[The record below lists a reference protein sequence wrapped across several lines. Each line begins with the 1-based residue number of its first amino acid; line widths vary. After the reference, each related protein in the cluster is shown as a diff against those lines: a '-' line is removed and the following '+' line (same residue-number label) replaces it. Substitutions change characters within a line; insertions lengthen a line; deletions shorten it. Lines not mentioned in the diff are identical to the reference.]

1 MNNAPCTFIFSGS
14 NQVII
19 TDIMN
24 LTIIGSGYVGLTTGT
39 CFAEMGHH
47 VICVDN
53 NKNKIRMLQSGSI
66 PIYEP
71 KLEDLIRKNVAVGRL
86 EFSPSIA
93 DSIPESDVI
102 FIAVP
107 TPPNTD
113 GSVDLTYIEKVA
125 REIAQVLKPEM
136 RYKVIVDKSTVP
148 VKTGEKVRQTIKRYA
163 GPDVQFDIVSNPEFL
178 REGCAVDDLL
188 HPDRIVIG
196 ANSERAMNVIKRVY
210 QPIHAP
216 ILETD
221 VNSAELIKHAANSFL
236 ALKISYINAVAKV
249 CEKTGADVELV
260 AEGIGMDKRISR
272 HFLNAGLG
280 YGGSCFPK
288 DIKAF
293 INISRTLGIPFTLLE
308 EVERINDNQ
317 HAHFLDQIRERLWVL
332 KDKKI
337 AVWGLAFKQNTDDI
351 RESIAIKLCKK
362 LRQEGASVTATDPK
376 AMNAARPIL
385 EPLGVTLEEDMYEC
399 ARDAEVLIIA
409 TEWSEYANADLQQLA
424 EVMRNRIIFDGR
436 NILSPVNIKA
446 VGFEYHSV
454 GRPSVEEA

>member
-1 MNNAPCTFIFSGS
+1 
-14 NQVII
+14 
-19 TDIMN
+19 MN

-53 NKNKIRMLQSGSI
+53 NEEKIRTLQGGSI

-71 KLEDLIRKNVAVGRL
+71 KLEDLIKKNVAVGRL
-86 EFSPSIA
+86 EFSSSIA
-93 DSIPESDVI
+93 ASIPESDVI

-125 REIAQVLKPEM
+125 REIAQVLTPEM
-136 RYKVIVDKSTVP
+136 GYKVIVDKSTVP

-163 GPDVQFDIVSNPEFL
+163 GPQVLFDIVSNPEFL

-196 ANSERAMNVIKRVY
+196 ANSERAMDVIKRVY
-210 QPIHAP
+210 QNIHAP

-288 DIKAF
+288 DVKAF

-308 EVERINDNQ
+308 EVEHINDSQ
-317 HAHFLDQIRERLWVL
+317 HTHFLAQLRDRLWVL

-351 RESIAIKLCKK
+351 RESIALKLCQK
-362 LRQEGASVTATDPK
+362 LREEGAIVTATDPK
-376 AMNAARPIL
+376 AIHAARPQL
-385 EPLGVTLEEDMYEC
+385 EAMGVTPVEDMYEC
-399 ARDAEVLIIA
+399 ARDAEVLVIA
-409 TEWSEYANADLQQLA
+409 TEWSEYANADLHQLA

-436 NILSPVNIKA
+436 NILSPANIRA

-454 GRPSVEEA
+454 GRPSIEEA

>member
-1 MNNAPCTFIFSGS
+1 M
-14 NQVII
+14 
-19 TDIMN
+19 
-24 LTIIGSGYVGLTTGT
+24 
-39 CFAEMGHH
+39 
-47 VICVDN
+47 
-53 NKNKIRMLQSGSI
+53 
-66 PIYEP
+66 
-71 KLEDLIRKNVAVGRL
+71 
-86 EFSPSIA
+86 
-93 DSIPESDVI
+93 
-102 FIAVP
+102 
-107 TPPNTD
+107 
-113 GSVDLTYIEKVA
+113 
-125 REIAQVLKPEM
+125 
-136 RYKVIVDKSTVP
+136 
-148 VKTGEKVRQTIKRYA
+148 
-163 GPDVQFDIVSNPEFL
+163 QFDIVSNPEFL

-196 ANSERAMNVIKRVY
+196 ANSERAMDVIKRVY
-210 QPIHAP
+210 QSIHAP

-288 DIKAF
+288 DVKAF

-308 EVERINDNQ
+308 EVEHINDTQ
-317 HAHFLDQIRERLWVL
+317 HIHFLDQIRDRLWVL

-351 RESIAIKLCKK
+351 RESIALKLCEK
-362 LRQEGASVTATDPK
+362 LRREGAIVTATDPK
-376 AMNAARPIL
+376 AMHTARPIL
-385 EPLGVTLEEDMYEC
+385 EPLGVNLVEDMYEC
-399 ARDAEVLIIA
+399 AQDAEVLIIA
-409 TEWSEYANADLQQLA
+409 TEWSEYANADLQKLA
-424 EVMRNRIIFDGR
+424 GVMRNRIIFDGR

-454 GRPSVEEA
+454 GRPSIEES

>member
-1 MNNAPCTFIFSGS
+1 
-14 NQVII
+14 
-19 TDIMN
+19 MN

-53 NKNKIRMLQSGSI
+53 NAEKIRTLQSGSI

-71 KLEDLIRKNVAVGRL
+71 KLEELVKKNVAVGRL
-86 EFSPSIA
+86 EFSSSIA
-93 DSIPESDVI
+93 DSIAESEVI

-125 REIAQVLKPEM
+125 REIAQVLQPEM
-136 RYKVIVDKSTVP
+136 GYKVIVDKSTVP

-163 GPDVQFDIVSNPEFL
+163 GTDVQFDIVSNPEFL

-196 ANSERAMNVIKRVY
+196 ANSERAMDVIKRVY

-288 DIKAF
+288 DVKAF

-308 EVERINDNQ
+308 EVEHINDTQ
-317 HAHFLDQIRERLWVL
+317 HIHFLDQIRDRLWVL

-351 RESIAIKLCKK
+351 RESIALKLCEK
-362 LRQEGASVTATDPK
+362 LRREGAIVTATDPK
-376 AMNAARPIL
+376 AMHTAAPIL
-385 EPLGVTLEEDMYEC
+385 EPMGVTLEEDMYEC

-409 TEWSEYANADLQQLA
+409 TEWSEYANA
-424 EVMRNRIIFDGR
+424 EIGR
-436 NILSPVNIKA
+436 AHV
-446 VGFEYHSV
+446 
-454 GRPSVEEA
+454 

>member
-1 MNNAPCTFIFSGS
+1 
-14 NQVII
+14 
-19 TDIMN
+19 MN

-53 NKNKIRMLQSGSI
+53 NEEKIRTLQGGSI

-71 KLEDLIRKNVAVGRL
+71 KLEDLIKKNVAVGRL
-86 EFSPSIA
+86 EFSSSIA
-93 DSIPESDVI
+93 ASIPESDVI

-125 REIAQVLKPEM
+125 REIAQVLTPEM
-136 RYKVIVDKSTVP
+136 GYKVIVDKSTVP

-163 GPDVQFDIVSNPEFL
+163 GPQVLFDIVSNPEFL

-196 ANSERAMNVIKRVY
+196 ANSERAMDVIKRVY
-210 QPIHAP
+210 QNIHAP

-288 DIKAF
+288 DVKAF

-308 EVERINDNQ
+308 EVEHINDSQ
-317 HAHFLDQIRERLWVL
+317 HTHFLDQLRDRLWVL

-351 RESIAIKLCKK
+351 RESIALKLCQK
-362 LRQEGASVTATDPK
+362 LREEGAIVTATDPK
-376 AMNAARPIL
+376 AIHAARPQL
-385 EPLGVTLEEDMYEC
+385 EAMGVTPVEDMYEC
-399 ARDAEVLIIA
+399 ARDAEVLVIA
-409 TEWSEYANADLQQLA
+409 TEWSEYANADLHQLA

-436 NILSPVNIKA
+436 NILSPANIRA

-454 GRPSVEEA
+454 GRPSIEEA

>member
-1 MNNAPCTFIFSGS
+1 
-14 NQVII
+14 
-19 TDIMN
+19 MN

-53 NKNKIRMLQSGSI
+53 NAEKIRTLQSGSI

-71 KLEDLIRKNVAVGRL
+71 KLEELVKKNVAVGRL
-86 EFSPSIA
+86 EFSSSIA
-93 DSIPESDVI
+93 DSIAESEVI

-113 GSVDLTYIEKVA
+113 GSMDLTYIEKVA
-125 REIAQVLKPEM
+125 REIAQVLQPEM
-136 RYKVIVDKSTVP
+136 GYKVIVDKSTVP

-163 GPDVQFDIVSNPEFL
+163 GTDVQFDIVSNPEFL

-196 ANSERAMNVIKRVY
+196 ANSERAMDVIKRVY

-288 DIKAF
+288 DVKAF

-308 EVERINDNQ
+308 EVEHINDTQ
-317 HAHFLDQIRERLWVL
+317 HIHFLDQM
-332 KDKKI
+332 
-337 AVWGLAFKQNTDDI
+337 AFKQNTDDI
-351 RESIAIKLCKK
+351 RESIALKLCEK
-362 LRQEGASVTATDPK
+362 LRREGAIVTATDPK
-376 AMNAARPIL
+376 AMHTAAPIL
-385 EPLGVTLEEDMYEC
+385 EPMGVTLEEDMYEC

-409 TEWSEYANADLQQLA
+409 TEWSEYANADLQKLA
-424 EVMRNRIIFDGR
+424 DVMRNRIIFDGR
-436 NILSPVNIKA
+436 NILSPANIRA

-454 GRPSVEEA
+454 GRPSIEEA

>member
-1 MNNAPCTFIFSGS
+1 
-14 NQVII
+14 
-19 TDIMN
+19 MN

-53 NKNKIRMLQSGSI
+53 NEEKIRTLQGGSI

-71 KLEDLIRKNVAVGRL
+71 KLEDLIKKNVAVGRL
-86 EFSPSIA
+86 EFSSSIA
-93 DSIPESDVI
+93 ASIPESDVI

-125 REIAQVLKPEM
+125 REIAQVLTPEM
-136 RYKVIVDKSTVP
+136 GYKVIVDKSTVP

-163 GPDVQFDIVSNPEFL
+163 GPQVLFDIVSNPEFL

-196 ANSERAMNVIKRVY
+196 ANSERAMDVIKRVY
-210 QPIHAP
+210 QNIHAP

-288 DIKAF
+288 DVKAF

-308 EVERINDNQ
+308 EVERINDSQ
-317 HAHFLDQIRERLWVL
+317 HTHFLDQLRDRLWVL

-351 RESIAIKLCKK
+351 RESIALKLCQK
-362 LRQEGASVTATDPK
+362 LREEGAIVTATDPK
-376 AMNAARPIL
+376 AIHAARPQL
-385 EPLGVTLEEDMYEC
+385 EAMGVTPVEDMYEC
-399 ARDAEVLIIA
+399 ARDAEVLVIA
-409 TEWSEYANADLQQLA
+409 TEWSEYANADLHQLA
-424 EVMRNRIIFDGR
+424 EVMRNHIIFDGR
-436 NILSPVNIKA
+436 NILSPANIRA

-454 GRPSVEEA
+454 GRPSIEEA

>member
-1 MNNAPCTFIFSGS
+1 
-14 NQVII
+14 
-19 TDIMN
+19 
-24 LTIIGSGYVGLTTGT
+24 
-39 CFAEMGHH
+39 MG
-47 VICVDN
+47 
-53 NKNKIRMLQSGSI
+53 
-66 PIYEP
+66 
-71 KLEDLIRKNVAVGRL
+71 
-86 EFSPSIA
+86 
-93 DSIPESDVI
+93 
-102 FIAVP
+102 
-107 TPPNTD
+107 
-113 GSVDLTYIEKVA
+113 
-125 REIAQVLKPEM
+125 
-136 RYKVIVDKSTVP
+136 YKVIVDKSTVP
-148 VKTGEKVRQTIKRYA
+148 VKTGEKVSQTIKHYA
-163 GPDVQFDIVSNPEFL
+163 GPNVQFDIVSNPEFL

-196 ANSERAMNVIKRVY
+196 ANSEQAMNVIKRVY

-288 DIKAF
+288 DVKAF

-308 EVERINDNQ
+308 EVEHINDTQ
-317 HAHFLDQIRERLWVL
+317 HIHFLDRIRDRLLVL

-337 AVWGLAFKQNTDDI
+337 AVWGLAFKQNTDDV
-351 RESIAIKLCKK
+351 RESIALKLCEK
-362 LRQEGASVTATDPK
+362 LCGEGAIVTATDPK
-376 AMNAARPIL
+376 AMHTAAPIL
-385 EPLGVTLEEDMYEC
+385 NPMGVKLVEDMYEC
-399 ARDAEVLIIA
+399 ARDAEVLVIA
-409 TEWSEYANADLQQLA
+409 TEWSEYANADLQKLA
-424 EVMRNRIIFDGR
+424 GVMRNRIIFDGR
-436 NILSPVNIKA
+436 NILSPANLRA

>member
-1 MNNAPCTFIFSGS
+1 
-14 NQVII
+14 
-19 TDIMN
+19 MN

-53 NKNKIRMLQSGSI
+53 NAEKIRTLQSGSI

-71 KLEDLIRKNVAVGRL
+71 KLEELVKKNVAVGRL

-93 DSIPESDVI
+93 DSIAESEVI

-125 REIAQVLKPEM
+125 REIAQVLQPEM
-136 RYKVIVDKSTVP
+136 GYKVIVDKSTVP

-163 GPDVQFDIVSNPEFL
+163 GTDVQFDIVSNPEFL

-196 ANSERAMNVIKRVY
+196 ANSERAMDVIKRVY

-288 DIKAF
+288 DVKAF

-308 EVERINDNQ
+308 EVEHINDTQ
-317 HAHFLDQIRERLWVL
+317 HTHFLDQIRDRLWVL

-337 AVWGLAFKQNTDDI
+337 AVWGLAFKQN
-351 RESIAIKLCKK
+351 
-362 LRQEGASVTATDPK
+362 
-376 AMNAARPIL
+376 
-385 EPLGVTLEEDMYEC
+385 
-399 ARDAEVLIIA
+399 AEVLIIA
-409 TEWSEYANADLQQLA
+409 TEWSEYANADLQKLA
-424 EVMRNRIIFDGR
+424 DVMRNRIIFDGR
-436 NILSPVNIKA
+436 NILSPANIRA

-454 GRPSVEEA
+454 GRPSIEEA

>member
-1 MNNAPCTFIFSGS
+1 MK
-14 NQVII
+14 
-19 TDIMN
+19 

-53 NKNKIRMLQSGSI
+53 NEEKVNMLRNGII

-71 KLEDLIRKNVAVGRL
+71 GLEELIKKNVAVGKL
-86 EFSPSIA
+86 EFSSNIGESVT
-93 DSIPESDVI
+93 DSEVI

-107 TPPNTD
+107 TPPNQD
-113 GSVDLTYIEKVA
+113 GSVDLSFIERVA
-125 REIAQVLKPEM
+125 REIAMVLTPQM
-136 RYKVIVDKSTVP
+136 GYKVIVDKSTVP
-148 VKTGEKVRQTIKRYA
+148 VKTGEKVEQTIRHYA
-163 GPDVQFDIVSNPEFL
+163 GNEVEFDIVSNPEFL
-178 REGCAVDDLL
+178 REGSAVEDLL

-196 ANSERAMNVIKRVY
+196 ANSSRAMDTLKHVY
-210 QPIHAP
+210 APFRAP

-249 CEKTGADVELV
+249 CEKTGADVSLV

-272 HFLNAGLG
+272 HFLNAGVG

-288 DIKAF
+288 DVKGF
-293 INISRTLGIPFTLLE
+293 IDISRTLGIPFTLLE

-317 HAHFLDQIRERLWVL
+317 HVHFLDRIKERLWIL
-332 KDKKI
+332 KDKKV

-362 LRQEGASVTATDPK
+362 LAAEGAIITATDPK
-376 AMNAARPIL
+376 AMETARPIL
-385 EPLGVTLEEDMYEC
+385 EPLGVKLVEDMYEC
-399 ARDAEVLIIA
+399 ARNAEVLIIA
-409 TEWSEYANADLQQLA
+409 TEWSQFANADLQKLA
-424 EVMRNRIIFDGR
+424 AVMRNHIIFDGR
-436 NILSPVNIKA
+436 NIMTPDNLRA
-446 VGFEYHSV
+446 TGFEYHSV
-454 GRPSVEEA
+454 GRPSVVGR

>member
-1 MNNAPCTFIFSGS
+1 
-14 NQVII
+14 
-19 TDIMN
+19 MN

-53 NKNKIRMLQSGSI
+53 NAEKIRTLQSGSI

-71 KLEDLIRKNVAVGRL
+71 KLEELVKKNVAVGRL

-93 DSIPESDVI
+93 DSIAESEVI

-125 REIAQVLKPEM
+125 REIAQVLQPEM
-136 RYKVIVDKSTVP
+136 GYKVIVDKSTVP

-163 GPDVQFDIVSNPEFL
+163 GTDVQFDIVSNPEFL

-196 ANSERAMNVIKRVY
+196 ANSERAMDVIKRVY

-288 DIKAF
+288 DVKAF

-308 EVERINDNQ
+308 EVEHINDTQ
-317 HAHFLDQIRERLWVL
+317 HTHFLDQIRDRLWVL

-351 RESIAIKLCKK
+351 RESIALKLCEK
-362 LRQEGASVTATDPK
+362 LRREGAIVTATDPK
-376 AMNAARPIL
+376 AMHTAAPHPGTHGRHAGGRHVRMRPGCGSADHRHGMERIR
-385 EPLGVTLEEDMYEC
+385 EC
-399 ARDAEVLIIA
+399 GPAKAG
-409 TEWSEYANADLQQLA
+409 
-424 EVMRNRIIFDGR
+424 GR
-436 NILSPVNIKA
+436 HAQPHHL
-446 VGFEYHSV
+446 
-454 GRPSVEEA
+454 